1 MPTAWVFTMSRCQ
14 VRHAYILRNIAYL
27 ECDSK
32 STRLTVVERSAGSL
46 YSVQYRDLGDRLQYC
61 NFFDLFLELPGKS
74 WTGLLSIDTMLDVDR
89 AGKTKG
95 KGGDESNTW
104 TSIEDKEKPYLSA
117 GSLILIADPRT
128 VGDHN
133 AMVAS
138 LIDQLNF
145 MCVRP
150 GTFFD
155 MPDAAQAV
163 ALLNASDASDASDDA

>member
-1 MPTAWVFTMSRCQ
+1 M
-14 VRHAYILRNIAYL
+14 
-27 ECDSK
+27 
-32 STRLTVVERSAGSL
+32 VVERSAGSL
-46 YSVQYRDLGDRLQYC
+46 YSVQYRDLGERLRYC

-74 WTGLLSIDTMLDVDR
+74 WTGLLSIDTMLDVDK

-95 KGGDESNTW
+95 KGRDESNAW
-104 TSIEDKEKPYLSA
+104 TSIKDKEKPCLSA

-163 ALLNASDASDASDDA
+163 ALLNASDASDDA